1 MNTST
6 TTPETPK
13 ESGSIQALLDV
24 VSRGRKIA
32 SKPELSPGMV
42 KMWLGSARIALRKM
56 FGSDSAVITLW
67 PTPSDPINKDDALPA
82 MLKRLAQLE
91 QLISSLNG
99 VVETALSPAHGKKVF
114 IGHGRSPVWRELKD
128 FLFDRLDL
136 PWDEFNRESVAGI
149 STTERLNQMLDASSF
164 AFLIM
169 TAEDEHADA
178 TLHARENVIHE
189 IGLFQG
195 KLGFRRAIV
204 LLEDGCQPFSNIHG
218 LTYIPFSRD
227 RISASFEELRRVL
240 ERECIVGA

>member
-24 VSRGRKIA
+24 VNRGRKIA
-32 SKPELSPGMV
+32 SKPELSPGAV
-42 KMWLGSARIALRKM
+42 KIWFGGARVALRKM
-56 FGSDSAVITLW
+56 FGPDSAVVTLW
-67 PTPSDPINKDDALPA
+67 PTTSDPINKDDALPA

-99 VVETALSPAHGKKVF
+99 VAETALSPAHGKKVF

-195 KLGFRRAIV
+195 KLGFHRAIV
-204 LLEDGCQPFSNIHG
+204 LLEEGCQPFSNIHG
-218 LTYIPFSRD
+218 LTHIPFSRG

-240 ERECIVGA
+240 ERECIVGV

>member
-1 MNTST
+1 M
-6 TTPETPK
+6 
-13 ESGSIQALLDV
+13 QALLDA
-24 VSRGRKIA
+24 VSRGRKMA
-32 SKPELSPGMV
+32 SKPDLQPGMV
-42 KMWLGSARIALRKM
+42 KIWLGIARNALRKM
-56 FGSDSAVITLW
+56 FGSDSTVITLW
-67 PTPSDPINKDDALPA
+67 PTPSDPLGKDDALPA
-82 MLKRLAQLE
+82 MLRRLAQLE
-91 QLISSLNG
+91 QLISSLND
-99 VVETALSPAHGKKVF
+99 VAETALSPAHGKKIF

-128 FLFDRLDL
+128 FLSDRLNL

-149 STTERLNQMLDASSF
+149 STTERLNQMLGASSF

-218 LTYIPFSRD
+218 LTHIPFPHD

-240 ERECIVGA
+240 ERECIVGG

>member
-1 MNTST
+1 M
-6 TTPETPK
+6 
-13 ESGSIQALLDV
+13 QALLDV
-24 VSRGRKIA
+24 LNRGRRIV
-32 SKPELSPGMV
+32 SKPELSPGVV
-42 KMWLGSARIALRKM
+42 KMWFGSARMALRKM

-67 PTPSDPINKDDALPA
+67 PTTSDPISKDDALPA

-99 VVETALSPAHGKKVF
+99 VAETALSPAHGKKVF

-128 FLFDRLDL
+128 FIFDRLGL

-218 LTYIPFSRD
+218 LTYIPFPRD